1 MRRGFAKHN
10 KLIATYLNTMAN
22 EEPKTEKKP
31 AEKEGSGASR
41 KRRQVVSTHP
51 DGGWQVKPEGAPI
64 ATKRFRTKAEADEYA
79 KTLAAKQGTSVVR
92 KKKDG
97 KLQKKL

>member
-1 MRRGFAKHN
+1 
-10 KLIATYLNTMAN
+10 MAN
-22 EEPKTEKKP
+22 EEPKTDKKP
-31 AEKEGSGASR
+31 AEKEESGTAR

-64 ATKRFRTKAEADEYA
+64 ATKRFKTKAEADEYA
-79 KTLAAKQGTSVVR
+79 KILASKQGTSVVR

>member
-1 MRRGFAKHN
+1 M
-10 KLIATYLNTMAN
+10 AT
-22 EEPKTEKKP
+22 ESKK
-31 AEKEGSGASR
+31 ADKEGTESAR

-51 DGGWQVKPEGAPI
+51 DGGWQVKPEGAPV
-64 ATKRFRTKAEADEYA
+64 ATKRFKTKAEADEYA
-79 KTLAAKQGTSVVR
+79 KTLASKQGTSVVR